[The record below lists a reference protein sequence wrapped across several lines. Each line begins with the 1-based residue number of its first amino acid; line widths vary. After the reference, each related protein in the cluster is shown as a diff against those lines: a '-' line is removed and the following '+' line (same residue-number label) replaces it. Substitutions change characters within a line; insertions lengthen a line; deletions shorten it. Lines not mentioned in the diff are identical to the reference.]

1 MFRTWLETS
10 VMILPTISA
19 TLGRG
24 VTSGIRA
31 QERLSS
37 PNLEVS
43 QLSQRENEQ
52 DDVVYQII
60 DKGSNWIFSLRE
72 ENHRG
77 FSKLVKTRGLLRLLR
92 GSWVS
97 TKEPRGRGRMCL
109 VFMRSGGD
117 ATTEKKI

>member
-1 MFRTWLETS
+1 MTHRYKTRVGS
-10 VMILPTISA
+10 
-19 TLGRG
+19 
-24 VTSGIRA
+24 
-31 QERLSS
+31 
-37 PNLEVS
+37 VS

-52 DDVVYQII
+52 DDLVHQII
-60 DKGSNWIFSLRE
+60 DKGSNLE

-97 TKEPRGRGRMCL
+97 TKEPRGRGRICIVL
-109 VFMRSGGD
+109 MRSGGD